1 MEIKIVGNTKLDLY
15 LGIRAEV
22 VTIHGIIA
30 VADLIVEK
38 ISKIFNFFIEQNL
51 YCKYISISYLI

>member
-15 LGIRAEV
+15 LGIKAEV